1 MAGLFDNVYN
11 PDVLSC
17 LANLSSDE
25 VFTPPEVA
33 NKMLDMLPQELFSN
47 PDTKFLDPACKSGVF
62 LREIVKRLLVGLEN
76 QIPDIQQ
83 RINHIMH
90 DMVYGIA
97 ITELTSL
104 IARRSLYCSK
114 NASGEFSVARFD
126 NVDGNIRYKLVRHT
140 WENGKCIYCGASQA
154 SNDRPDELESH
165 AYEFIHW
172 LKPEEIFNMKFDVV
186 IGNPPYQLSDGGA
199 QASAMP
205 IYNLFV
211 DQAKKLL
218 PNYIVMVIPARWFTG
233 GKNLDEFRSNMLHD
247 IRLKELHDYWTASD
261 CFPGVEIKGGVC
273 YFLWDRNHNGDC
285 KVYTHEK
292 DTIVSQMT
300 RPLLEANSDV
310 FIRQNKA
317 VSILHKVREKQ
328 EKSFSTMVNSAMTFG
343 LRTFFKSFDSK
354 NSEPGFVKVYANHS
368 QGYIDSKKV
377 LRGIEFIE
385 KWKVYVPEAVGTGD
399 TRTDVLKPILGEPGS
414 ICTETYVM
422 NGPWKN
428 KEEAEN
434 VMSYINTKF
443 FHFMLGIKKIT
454 QHTTI
459 KVYEFVPM
467 QDFSKSWCDE
477 ELYKKYSLSDEE
489 IEFIENSVW
498 C

>member
-1 MAGLFDNVYN
+1 
-11 PDVLSC
+11 
-17 LANLSSDE
+17 
-25 VFTPPEVA
+25 
-33 NKMLDMLPQELFSN
+33 
-47 PDTKFLDPACKSGVF
+47 
-62 LREIVKRLLVGLEN
+62 
-76 QIPDIQQ
+76 
-83 RINHIMH
+83 
-90 DMVYGIA
+90 
-97 ITELTSL
+97 
-104 IARRSLYCSK
+104 
-114 NASGEFSVARFD
+114 
-126 NVDGNIRYKLVRHT
+126 
-140 WENGKCIYCGASQA
+140 
-154 SNDRPDELESH
+154 
-165 AYEFIHW
+165 
-172 LKPEEIFNMKFDVV
+172 
-186 IGNPPYQLSDGGA
+186 
-199 QASAMP
+199 MP